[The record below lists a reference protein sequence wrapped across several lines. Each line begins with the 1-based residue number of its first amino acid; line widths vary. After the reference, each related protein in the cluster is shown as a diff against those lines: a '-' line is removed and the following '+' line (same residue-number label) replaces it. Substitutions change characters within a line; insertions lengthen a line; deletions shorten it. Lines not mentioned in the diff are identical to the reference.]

1 MEACT
6 FPGCVFQ
13 ILSVVS
19 PVEGQER
26 RICHYQLG
34 SAKQLGWRGA
44 VKSQE
49 VGNLTQSFR
58 DAGKVRGGGQP
69 DLTSDLWRGPWLVG
83 RVGEGRDPL
92 TQDGSCRLTTV
103 TTPPPGVAADV
114 VS

>member
-34 SAKQLGWRGA
+34 SAKQLVWRGA

-49 VGNLTQSFR
+49 VGNLTQGFR
-58 DAGKVRGGGQP
+58 DAGKVRGGG
-69 DLTSDLWRGPWLVG
+69 GVG
-83 RVGEGRDPL
+83 GGNPTRPQTCGGGHGWWEGWGRDAIL
-92 TQDGSCRLTTV
+92 
-103 TTPPPGVAADV
+103 
-114 VS
+114 